1 MAPRRRK
8 ASAHTRAAASGY
20 EQGGYISLPSRE
32 VRGRSAGSCL
42 LMHWERERERA
53 KIHVTILVA
62 HFWREGEKRQEPSGI
77 NFCLMCFGVEY
88 ANVVYICAPPH
99 ALSPQPRTRLPDR
112 QHYGLQIAER
122 ATKDALL
129 VEEQEVKGILSEHA
143 AIKVRTHSSTHT
155 LAPTLPCAHM
165 ARGNGGLSTSSCSND
180 VHVRRIRCIMPVYRK
195 QANAEAQSRTHIYIH
210 ILRLFSIFS

>member
-1 MAPRRRK
+1 MPP
-8 ASAHTRAAASGY
+8 H
-20 EQGGYISLPSRE
+20 
-32 VRGRSAGSCL
+32 
-42 LMHWERERERA
+42 
-53 KIHVTILVA
+53 
-62 HFWREGEKRQEPSGI
+62 
-77 NFCLMCFGVEY
+77 
-88 ANVVYICAPPH
+88 PPH

-129 VEEQEVKGILSEHA
+129 IEEQEVKGILSEHA

-180 VHVRRIRCIMPVYRK
+180 VHVRRMRCIMPVYSK

-210 ILRLFSIFS
+210 TYIKIIFHFFMTLSYRLFKKIGIFCACKER